1 MNALEHD
8 KLFEVE
14 QKIGELLYL
23 LTTVTTEVL
32 SDTVKELEIL
42 EEKIH
47 LKRYRYQQ
55 KLLTENKKA

>member
-23 LTTVTTEVL
+23 LTTVKTEVL
-32 SDTVKELEIL
+32 SETVKELEIL

-47 LKRYRYQQ
+47 LERYRYQQ

>member
-32 SDTVKELEIL
+32 SETVKELEIL

-47 LKRYRYQQ
+47 LERYRHQQ